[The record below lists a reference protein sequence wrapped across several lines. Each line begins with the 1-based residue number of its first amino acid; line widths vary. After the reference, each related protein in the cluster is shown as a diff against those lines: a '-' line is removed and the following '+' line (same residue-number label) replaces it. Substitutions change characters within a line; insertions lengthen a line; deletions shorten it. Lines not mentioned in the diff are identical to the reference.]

1 MNYLKPETLNFK
13 PERRLLLLIAAAI
26 IVTSGAGCT
35 MGSGVSRGSDTTL
48 FSVAGEI
55 RFSNKDLG
63 KNVNLRRNQKLII
76 SLKSDPEVYGKWT
89 ISGPSPQQLML
100 RSRSVRGESALN
112 EVWYFE
118 AIGMGY
124 TTITLTYTPYD
135 ETMPARVHKSP
146 VFVANQQL

>member
-1 MNYLKPETLNFK
+1 MNFK
-13 PERRLLLLIAAAI
+13 FQISNFKLLGLLAVVVLIG
-26 IVTSGAGCT
+26 GAGCT

-48 FSVAGEI
+48 LSIAGEI
-55 RFSNKDLG
+55 RFTNKDLG

-100 RSRSVRGESALN
+100 RSRGVRGESALN

-124 TTITLTYTPYD
+124 TNITFSYTPYD
-135 ETMPARVHKSP
+135 DTIPPRVYKCP
-146 VFVANQQL
+146 IFVANQQL